1 MLKGILF
8 DMDGVLLESEQL
20 TSQAAVRY
28 FREKGVDV
36 KPEDFIPFYGMGE
49 KKYFGGVAE
58 KYNIPFDVEKEKNK
72 VYDLFAE
79 MAKGKMVPMPGVR
92 KFLDKVKGMNLK
104 TAIATSASLYK
115 VNINLELIG
124 IKKSVFNAIV
134 SSEDITNNKPNPEIF
149 LKAASKLGLKP
160 IECLVVEDAPGGV
173 EAAKSAGCKCLAV
186 MSSFTEKEL
195 KKADWIIKELT
206 SYPIEI
212 FKSF

>member
-20 TSQAAVRY
+20 TSQAAVEY
-28 FREKGVDV
+28 FRKKGADV

-58 KYNIPFDVEKEKNK
+58 KYDIPFDVEKEKDK

-79 MAKGKMVPMPGVR
+79 MAKKKMEPMPGVR
-92 KFLDKVKGMNLK
+92 EFLAKVKGMNLK
-104 TAIATSASLYK
+104 TAVATSASRYK
-115 VNINLELIG
+115 VDINLELIG
-124 IKKSVFNAIV
+124 ISKSEFDAIV
-134 SSEDITNNKPNPEIF
+134 SAEDITHNKPDPEIF
-149 LKAASKLGLKP
+149 LQAASKLDLKP

-186 MSSFTEKEL
+186 MSSFTEEEL
-195 KKADWIIKELT
+195 SKADWIIKDLT
-206 SYPIEI
+206 SYPLDI
-212 FKSF
+212 FNAF